1 VPLTIKNPEVER
13 LARRVAAE
21 TGESLTDAVRQA
33 LSDRL
38 ERLRGSRR
46 APSTFDAI
54 MDIAARCSALP
65 DRDARSHDEILGYDE
80 SGVFS

>member
-1 VPLTIKNPEVER
+1 MPLTIKNPEVER

-33 LSDRL
+33 LRDRL
-38 ERLRGSRR
+38 ERLSGARR
-46 APSTFDAI
+46 APSTFESI

-65 DRDARSHDEILGYDE
+65 DRDTRSHDEILGYDD
-80 SGVFS
+80 SGSFS